1 MYIGGIFLIIVSNK
15 LFKKMV
21 QRPYFSK
28 MLTIGKNQ
36 IIQHRKKITS
46 FLDLAFKNHQLG
58 RKDIGYSRNPQ
69 DWTYLCRSC
78 HMIADG
84 RIKNLKQYEGD

>member
-1 MYIGGIFLIIVSNK
+1 MYS
-15 LFKKMV
+15 KKKKKE
-21 QRPYFSK
+21 RC
-28 MLTIGKNQ
+28 TDC
-36 IIQHRKKITS
+36 KKITS